1 MPLLL
6 LTFLL
11 VYTFGA
17 VVFGGLFVLCWRQCR
32 KKHQPADKWNAAIDF
47 ASAMWFVVNLIV
59 TFKEMYQKPEAMWP
73 WYATMMGIAC
83 IFPPLMMGIFCR
95 EEEEYLPRSRFWN
108 YAIGSV
114 AIISLALVGVAIVF
128 GLGLTNIHP
137 LVLMRA
143 YSMGLFTLFLV
154 TGCFA
159 LILKKKSTRKARTS
173 RERQEHKWSLTL
185 LALTVGLF
193 LLLLMSLYGH
203 FPFSQFIGLA
213 SRALPLGFISVGTYF
228 RSRFDFFDAFV
239 KQGVYFL
246 LALVVLTAFFAGVVP
261 AFQGVE
267 LGWARPWVYA
277 VFMLPI
283 VFASP
288 WVYRRLGEW
297 LDRAWLGRRFTT
309 VEAVKYFLSEVKEAT
324 TEEDLAE
331 RARHCLQTITQAPT
345 QVTLGPER
353 PDPAFNVELQ
363 VSIPSQGEPIGHI
376 QMGQRQNDE
385 PFFSQDVAL
394 VSSLADVFYSLL
406 ATIRLQIK
414 KQEQEKR
421 EQALI
426 INAGRSELKALRAQ
440 INPHFLFNA
449 LNAIAGLI
457 ERDPARAEETV
468 VRLAEVF
475 RYTLRRSESEW
486 VYLGDELEFI
496 QAYLEIEQAR
506 FGDRLRVSLDA
517 PESARELRIPAMMIQ
532 TVVENAIKHGVASVR
547 GPGIVTVN
555 AVRQDQTLR
564 IDVLDNGPGFQ
575 LDDTL
580 VSQADGRH
588 GGYGLKNVRQRLQGY
603 FGDAGKLEVSR
614 DEPTGR
620 TRVSICMPVSQLTSE
635 QVSYDSNPSRR

>member
-32 KKHQPADKWNAAIDF
+32 KNRQPADRWNLAIDL
-47 ASAMWFVVNLIV
+47 ASTLWFVVNLIV
-59 TFKEMYQKPEAMWP
+59 TFKEMYQRPEEMWQ
-73 WYATMMGIAC
+73 WYAALMAIAC

-95 EEEEYLPRSRFWN
+95 EEEQYLPPSRLWN
-108 YAIGSV
+108 IAIGFAAATSTV
-114 AIISLALVGVAIVF
+114 LIGVAFAF
-128 GLGLTNIHP
+128 GLGLTHIHP
-137 LVLMRA
+137 LSLMRL
-143 YSMGLFTLFLV
+143 YSMGLFSLFFI

-159 LILKKKSTRKARTS
+159 LVLKKKSTREPRTK

-185 LALTVGLF
+185 LAVSVGLF
-193 LLLLMSLYGH
+193 LLLLVSLYGS
-203 FPFSQFIGLA
+203 FPFGQFIGLA
-213 SRALPLGFISVGTYF
+213 ARALPLGFISVGTYF
-228 RSRFDFFDAFV
+228 RSRFEFFDAFV

-246 LALVVLTAFFAGVVP
+246 LALVALTAFFAGVVP
-261 AFQGVE
+261 AFETAE
-267 LGWARPWVYA
+267 LGWARPWVFA

-309 VEAVKYFLSEVKEAT
+309 VEAVKYFLSEVKGAT
-324 TEEDLAE
+324 TEKNLAE
-331 RARHCLQTITQAPT
+331 RAQNCLQTIMQAPT
-345 QVTLGPER
+345 AVTLGRER
-353 PDPAFNVELQ
+353 PDPAFEVEFQL
-363 VSIPSQGEPIGHI
+363 SIPSQGDPIGHI
-376 QMGQRQNDE
+376 QMGKRLSDE
-385 PFFSQDVAL
+385 PFFNQDTAL
-394 VSSLADVFYSLL
+394 VSSLADVLYSLL
-406 ATIRLQIK
+406 ATVRLQIK

-421 EQALI
+421 EQELI

-457 ERDPARAEETV
+457 ERDPERAEETV
-468 VRLAEVF
+468 ERLAEVF

-486 VYLGDELEFI
+486 VFLGDELEFI

-506 FGDRLRVSLDA
+506 FGDRLHVSLEA
-517 PESARELRIPAMMIQ
+517 PECVRELRIPAMMIQ
-532 TVVENAIKHGVASVR
+532 TLVENAVKHGVASVR

-555 AVRQDQTLR
+555 AVRQDQILQ
-564 IDVLDNGPGFQ
+564 INVLDNGPGFQ
-575 LDDTL
+575 LDDPPAG
-580 VSQADGRH
+580 QADGRQ

-603 FGDAGKLEVSR
+603 FGDAGRLQVSR
-614 DEPTGR
+614 DERTGQ
-620 TRVSICMPVSQLTSE
+620 TRVSISIPVLQLASE
-635 QVSYDSNPSRR
+635 QVLYDSNPSRR